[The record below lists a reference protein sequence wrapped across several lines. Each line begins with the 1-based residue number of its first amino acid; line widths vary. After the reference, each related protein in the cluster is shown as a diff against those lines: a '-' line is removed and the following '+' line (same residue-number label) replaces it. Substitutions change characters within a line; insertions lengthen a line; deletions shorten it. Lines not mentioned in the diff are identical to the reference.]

1 MIRVVVDT
9 NVLISA
15 LLHANSL
22 PEAVINLA
30 TSSNV
35 QWIASEPILA
45 EYGEVLRRPRL
56 AFDSAKV
63 ADAMTRIRASVSMV
77 VPTVRVDAANDPDDN
92 MFLECAQ
99 AGDADYIVT
108 GNTRHFPKT
117 WKKSRVV
124 TPREFIDAWTA
135 EPDDAM

>member
-35 QWIASEPILA
+35 QWIASEAILA

-99 AGDADYIVT
+99 RETLITLSRATLGT
-108 GNTRHFPKT
+108 FPKPGR
-117 WKKSRVV
+117 KVAS
-124 TPREFIDAWTA
+124 
-135 EPDDAM
+135 